1 MAVWLVSWF
10 FGWLVG
16 VLVGELVFWLVS
28 WLSGWLPGWT
38 VGCLVVQSF
47 ACLVASQLL
56 GWSVSRMACSL
67 ACSIG
72 GSYRECVTDKLR
84 LILKNVLN
92 LLDST

>member
-1 MAVWLVSWF
+1 M
-10 FGWLVG
+10 
-16 VLVGELVFWLVS
+16 VGELVVGLVS
-28 WLSGWLPGWT
+28 WLPGWT

-47 ACLVASQLL
+47 AWLVASQLL
-56 GWSVSRMACSL
+56 GWPVSRMACSF

-72 GSYRECVTDKLR
+72 GSYRECLTDKLR